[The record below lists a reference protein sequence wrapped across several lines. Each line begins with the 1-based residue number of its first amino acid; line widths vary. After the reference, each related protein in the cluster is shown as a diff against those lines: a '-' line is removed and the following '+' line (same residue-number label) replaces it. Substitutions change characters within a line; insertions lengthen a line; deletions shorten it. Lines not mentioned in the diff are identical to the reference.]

1 MSLEMEAISN
11 EWQTRMERIQQ
22 HRLQYP
28 NYEPHT
34 SAYDP
39 MVPERNFFQR
49 YPYMRQ
55 YVNKPVI
62 EETMNTLAS
71 TSVPVKF
78 TAKVFIFYI
87 WLFGCWSIFWILVGY
102 YGVQPST
109 AGNLVF
115 YASLA
120 ILLYLFFY

>member
-1 MSLEMEAISN
+1 
-11 EWQTRMERIQQ
+11 
-22 HRLQYP
+22 
-28 NYEPHT
+28 
-34 SAYDP
+34 